1 MFKKFFI
8 YPLAL
13 VHYNPSLTFYEPLRN
28 NSESYVQTKSK
39 PFYFRKFVITLVK
52 GLWLVTEMQECP
64 TVFFH
69 RKKQRT
75 IAMKCVWK
83 LIFVIFSH
91 STWDCRHAKHVS
103 HVGTWARKAR
113 KAWGCEHVDIQDTLA
128 REHVSTQGTLARQYL
143 STQDTLAREDI
154 RTEGTLAREHL
165 SRQGT
170 LALEYV
176 RQAI

>member
-28 NSESYVQTKSK
+28 NSESYVETKSK

-52 GLWLVTEMQECP
+52 GFWLVTEMEECP

-75 IAMKCVWK
+75 IARKCVWK

-91 STWDCRHAKHVS
+91 STWNCRHAKHAS

-113 KAWGCEHVDIQDTLA
+113 KAWGC
-128 REHVSTQGTLARQYL
+128 EHVSTQGTLARQYL
-143 STQDTLAREDI
+143 STQDTLASEDI
-154 RTEGTLAREHL
+154 RTEGTLACEHL

-170 LALEYV
+170 LALEHV

>member
-28 NSESYVQTKSK
+28 NSESYVETKSK

-75 IAMKCVWK
+75 IARKCVWK

-91 STWDCRHAKHVS
+91 STWNCRHAKHAS

-113 KAWGCEHVDIQDTLA
+113 KAWGC
-128 REHVSTQGTLARQYL
+128 EHVSTQGTLARQYL
-143 STQDTLAREDI
+143 STQDTLESEDI
-154 RTEGTLAREHL
+154 RTQGTLAREHL

-170 LALEYV
+170 LALEHV

>member
-75 IAMKCVWK
+75 IARKCVWK

-91 STWDCRHAKHVS
+91 STWNCRHAKHVS

-113 KAWGCEHVDIQDTLA
+113 KAWGCEHV
-128 REHVSTQGTLARQYL
+128 STQGTLARQYL
-143 STQDTLAREDI
+143 SMQDTLESEDI
-154 RTEGTLAREHL
+154 RTQGTLAREHL

-170 LALEYV
+170 LALEHV